1 MRRCYSGSLFVLLTA
16 TTLSVQAQTPITI
29 DRNDMPNLGDSLR
42 TSESLTL
49 MGPALTQTGANQTW
63 NYSSLRPVN
72 QSVSYYSAV
81 NNTPGLLPI
90 VFGVLGG
97 VNRATIAN
105 RQPLPA
111 VLVAAGLPI
120 TEIYSFFNES
130 TTNYRQVGYGADI
143 PSVGALPVFYQS
155 QALQDVIYRFPLVYQ
170 QRDSSNSDF
179 SVNVP
184 GTAYLREKQKRVN
197 NADGWGTLTT
207 PFGTF
212 EALRVV
218 STLQV
223 RDSVSLQGEP
233 GTAIQRPVMK
243 QYKWLAKNQ
252 GIPLLQVTT
261 QLVNGQ
267 ELVSLVQ
274 YRDIYRRLPVLS
286 TQTRLPESVVAVY
299 PNPVGSSESLRLT
312 LPALAGRVSLTA
324 TDVTGRVLFSYTI
337 PHASGE
343 AVVPAAAFGAFRGVA
358 LLRVQTKTGVAVR
371 RVVRQ

>member
-1 MRRCYSGSLFVLLTA
+1 MRHCYPGFLALLLTA
-16 TTLSVQAQTPITI
+16 STLSVQAQTPIII
-29 DRNDMPNLGDSLR
+29 DRNDMPNVGDSLR

-49 MGPALTQTGANQTW
+49 TGPALTQTGANQTW
-63 NYSSLRPVN
+63 NYSGLRPVN
-72 QSVSYYSAV
+72 QSVAYYSGV
-81 NNTPGLLPI
+81 GSTPGLLPI
-90 VFGVLGG
+90 VFGALGG
-97 VNRATIAN
+97 VNRATIAS
-105 RQPLPA
+105 RQPLPP

-120 TEIYSFFNES
+120 SEVYSFYNES
-130 TTNYRQVGYGADI
+130 ATNYRQVGYGAEV

-155 QALQDVIYRFPLVYQ
+155 QALQDVLYRFPLAYQ

-184 GTAYLREKQKRVN
+184 GTAFLREKQKRVN
-197 NADGWGTLTT
+197 RADGWGTLTT

-218 STLQV
+218 STLQI
-223 RDSVSLQGEP
+223 RDSVSVQGQP
-233 GTAIQRPVMK
+233 GAAIQRPVTK

-252 GIPLLQVTT
+252 GIPLLQVIT

-267 ELVSLVQ
+267 EIVSLVQ

-286 TQTRLPESVVAVY
+286 TQKQLPETAVALY
-299 PNPVGSSESLRLT
+299 PNPVGATEALRLT
-312 LPALAGRVSLTA
+312 LPASGPVALTA
-324 TDVTGRVLFSYTI
+324 TDLTGRVLFSYTI

-343 AVVPAAAFGAFRGVA
+343 TIVPAAAFGTFRGVA
-358 LLRVQTKTGVAVR
+358 MLRIQTESGVAVR

>member
-1 MRRCYSGSLFVLLTA
+1 MRHCYSGFLALLLTIA
-16 TTLSVQAQTPITI
+16 TLTVQAQSPIVI
-29 DRNDMPNLGDSLR
+29 DRNDMPNVGDSLR
-42 TSESLTL
+42 TSETLTL
-49 MGPALTQTGANQTW
+49 AGPALTQTGANQTW
-63 NYSSLRPVN
+63 NYSGLRPAN
-72 QSVSYYSAV
+72 QSVSYYSGV
-81 NNTPGLLPI
+81 GSTPGLLPI
-90 VFGVLGG
+90 VFGALGG

-105 RQPLPA
+105 RQPLPP

-120 TEIYSFFNES
+120 TEVYSFFNES
-130 TTNYRQVGYGADI
+130 ATNYRQVGYGAEV
-143 PSVGALPVFYQS
+143 PSVGALPVIYQN

-184 GTAYLREKQKRVN
+184 GTAFLRERQKRVN

-233 GTAIQRPVMK
+233 GPAIQRPVMK

-252 GIPLLQVTT
+252 GIPLLQVIT

-267 ELVSLVQ
+267 EVVSLVQ

-286 TQTRLPESVVAVY
+286 TQKQLPETAVAVY
-299 PNPVGSSESLRLT
+299 PNPVGEGEALRLA
-312 LPALAGRVSLTA
+312 LPASGPVSVTA
-324 TDVTGRVLFSYTI
+324 TDLTGRVLFSYSI
-337 PHASGE
+337 PRTSGE
-343 AVVPAAAFGAFRGVA
+343 ATVPAAAFGTFRGVA
-358 LLRVQTKTGVAVR
+358 MLRIQTEMGVAMR

>member
-1 MRRCYSGSLFVLLTA
+1 MRHCYSGFLALLLTTA
-16 TTLSVQAQTPITI
+16 TLTVQAQTPIVI
-29 DRNDMPNLGDSLR
+29 DRNDMPNVGDSLR
-42 TSESLTL
+42 TSETLTL
-49 MGPALTQTGANQTW
+49 TGPALTQTGANQTW
-63 NYSSLRPVN
+63 NYSGLRPAN
-72 QSVSYYSAV
+72 QSVSYYSGV
-81 NNTPGLLPI
+81 GSTPGLLPI
-90 VFGVLGG
+90 VFGALGG

-105 RQPLPA
+105 RQPLPP

-130 TTNYRQVGYGADI
+130 ATNYRQVGYGAEI
-143 PSVGALPVFYQS
+143 PSVGALPVFYQN

-184 GTAYLREKQKRVN
+184 GTAFLRERQKRVN

-223 RDSVSLQGEP
+223 RDSVSLQGQP
-233 GTAIQRPVMK
+233 VPAIQRPVMK

-252 GIPLLQVTT
+252 GIPLLQVIT

-267 ELVSLVQ
+267 EVVSLVQ

-286 TQTRLPESVVAVY
+286 TQKQLPETTVAVY
-299 PNPVGSSESLRLT
+299 PNPAGEGESLRLT
-312 LPALAGRVSLTA
+312 LPASGPVSLTA
-324 TDVTGRVLFSYTI
+324 TDLTGRVLFNYSI
-337 PHASGE
+337 PRTSGE
-343 AVVPAAAFGAFRGVA
+343 ATVPAAVFGTFRGVVM
-358 LLRVQTKTGVAVR
+358 LRIQTEMGVAVR